1 MFKPKKHWI
10 QRSLDTATEQA
21 VREEISEQATQSN
34 LEEVREQSNV
44 QNSFDTELNNIEHEL
59 LEFRTLLAE
68 KRNQIERALLAEK
81 RNQIERE
88 NESQRA
94 VNQTVTQVQVH
105 GNPTCNVRYFP
116 SDFRL
121 QEKST
126 TDNANDQDNLNVES
140 IGAAPTQ
147 NQIQQEAGLE
157 NHTVNDPNDQFVTH
171 EDHERAD
178 ELEEVQDPDALEVQ
192 DADPGEAQRLQN
204 QDQQNPDQNRQ
215 KKKTTTVECE
225 FCSAKLKNRFSL
237 AKHKRLQHSK
247 DGKLRSK
254 KKKCNMCNTFKTKNN
269 IHKHMKVCGRIM
281 ERRRLQQLDRD
292 CAICDITFKN
302 KRSKDNHVSKFHAK
316 AKTKCSDCD
325 EEVTY
330 SYMSQHKERDC
341 RNRPDDDDEEEEE
354 ENED

>member
-10 QRSLDTATEQA
+10 QRSIDTVTEED
-21 VREEISEQATQSN
+21 VREENAEQANQSN
-34 LEEVREQSNV
+34 LEEVSEQSNV
-44 QNSFDTELNNIEHEL
+44 QNSFDTELNNIEQEL
-59 LEFRTLLAE
+59 FEF
-68 KRNQIERALLAEK
+68 RALLAEK
-81 RNQIERE
+81 RNQIERQ
-88 NESQRA
+88 NEAQRA
-94 VNQTVTQVQVH
+94 VNQTVTQAQVH
-105 GNPTCNVRYFP
+105 CNPIVRYYP

-121 QEKST
+121 QEEST
-126 TDNANDQDNLNVES
+126 TANANVNANDQDHLNVDS
-140 IGAAPTQ
+140 IGAAPNQ
-147 NQIQQEAGLE
+147 NQIQQEAGPE
-157 NHTVNDPNDQFVTH
+157 NHTVNEHTDRYVTP
-171 EDHERAD
+171 EDHEAAD
-178 ELEEVQDPDALEVQ
+178 ELVEVQAPDELEVQ
-192 DADPGEAQRLQN
+192 DADPGQAQPLQN
-204 QDQQNPDQNRQ
+204 QDEQNRNQNRQ
-215 KKKTTTVECE
+215 KKKTTVECE
-225 FCSAKLKNRFSL
+225 FCSAQLKNRFSL

-341 RNRPDDDDEEEEE
+341 RNRPDDDDDEEEEE